1 MPPPKRKGSQK
12 KSSSPKGKKMAE
24 IVVVKEPVSKKSRN
38 TVSGEFITSL
48 ITTKCNEFK
57 LKELYTV
64 KKLDKVSVVWGKL
77 IEKMIMAAP
86 VVSDT
91 GMFEGFID
99 TIDIASY
106 LVAKFGEPMLR
117 ANVGAERLSAAMT
130 AELKTWMDKTV
141 ADVME
146 FPNPNKIRDP
156 PVCYANYS
164 LLSALEP
171 LAMVSGLH
179 RVAVV
184 ESPESNRLVTII
196 TQSQALE
203 YIHNNVSHLGSR
215 KGRPVEECVDVVKPE
230 GIFVVTK
237 EHIALDA
244 FQHMLKHGVSAL
256 AVVSE
261 PKGHIKG
268 VIALRDLQVIGSD
281 AMDLWKL
288 YTGVESFLKFKTLTR
303 VITVAEKDIGKDMP
317 PEIKGEDAMME
328 ITEKVEAMQEEKTA
342 EPEPPKDMK
351 TKKKTPAIELLPSS
365 LQCVK
370 GETFMSAIKKLTAH
384 KVHRLFVTDEDKIPF
399 GVVSIKEVLKELL
412 H

>member
-1 MPPPKRKGSQK
+1 
-12 KSSSPKGKKMAE
+12 
-24 IVVVKEPVSKKSRN
+24 
-38 TVSGEFITSL
+38 
-48 ITTKCNEFK
+48 
-57 LKELYTV
+57 
-64 KKLDKVSVVWGKL
+64 
-77 IEKMIMAAP
+77 
-86 VVSDT
+86 
-91 GMFEGFID
+91 
-99 TIDIASY
+99 
-106 LVAKFGEPMLR
+106 
-117 ANVGAERLSAAMT
+117 LSAAMT

-146 FPNPNKIRDP
+146 FPNPMKLRDP

-164 LLSALEP
+164 MLSAFEP

-203 YIHNNVSHLGSR
+203 YIHTNVGHLGSR
-215 KGRPVEECVDVVKPE
+215 KGKAVEECVDVVKPE

-288 YTGVESFLKFKTLTR
+288 YTGVESFMKFKTLAR
-303 VITVAEKDIGKDMP
+303 VITVAEKEVGKDSP
-317 PEIKGEDAMME
+317 PEIKGDDVMME

-342 EPEPPKDMK
+342 EPEPPKETK
-351 TKKKTPAIELLPSS
+351 TTKKKAQSIELLLPSS

-384 KVHRLFVTDEDKIPF
+384 KVHRLFVTDEAKIPF

>member
-1 MPPPKRKGSQK
+1 
-12 KSSSPKGKKMAE
+12 
-24 IVVVKEPVSKKSRN
+24 
-38 TVSGEFITSL
+38 
-48 ITTKCNEFK
+48 
-57 LKELYTV
+57 
-64 KKLDKVSVVWGKL
+64 
-77 IEKMIMAAP
+77 MIMAAP

-99 TIDIASY
+99 TIDIATY

-130 AELKTWMDKTV
+130 TELKTWMDKTV

-146 FPNPNKIRDP
+146 FPNPTKIRDP

-171 LAMVSGLH
+171 LAMMSGLH

-203 YIHNNVSHLGSR
+203 YIHNNVGHLGSR

-244 FQHMLKHGVSAL
+244 FQHMLKHNVSAL

-303 VITVAEKDIGKDMP
+303 VITVAEKEVGKDVP

-342 EPEPPKDMK
+342 EPEPPKDVK
-351 TKKKTPAIELLPSS
+351 SKKKAQSIELLPSS

-370 GETFMSAIKKLTAH
+370 GESFMSAIKKLTAH